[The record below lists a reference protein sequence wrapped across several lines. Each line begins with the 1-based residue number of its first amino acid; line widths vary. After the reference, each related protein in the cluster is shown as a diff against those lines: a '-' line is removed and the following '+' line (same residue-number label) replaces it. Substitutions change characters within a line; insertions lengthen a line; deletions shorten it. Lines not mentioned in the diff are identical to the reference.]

1 MAAAERLDAA
11 GVDVVVLEAVDAV
24 GGRTRSLLLGPD
36 HRLDAG
42 AAWLTSFYHD
52 TLELAEGLALIPRDI
67 HGVPDLLV
75 DGVRRPAPFGPAEL
89 ARTPLLSNR
98 ERLRFLRWAAGA
110 LRRHPLA
117 EVPARVTASDLVSAE
132 SAVRAAVGPG
142 VVEHL
147 LRPAF
152 ETMVFAELGELS
164 ADFVEG
170 WVRAALTARY
180 WVPADGMDAPWRR
193 LAARLDVRTG
203 CAVTSVRRVGGGT
216 GDRVGGG
223 VGDRAGGG
231 EVGGVEVEPVG
242 RFDAAV
248 VAVPAPVAA
257 RIVAPG
263 EPGRPGWL
271 GSVRHSAHVLAHAV
285 RTHPCPPEGT
295 DVHPGGAGRH
305 RVGSVA
311 LGPGGDGRLP
321 IGMQGATVSAEG
333 WWSAELIAEGL
344 DDEAL
349 AARLW
354 DEGRRLEPALF
365 PLDEAVR
372 WAVVRHDHAVPVFE
386 PGHLTR
392 LRDWSPSAPIALAGD
407 WSVYPCI
414 EGAVRS
420 GRRAADVLLAA
431 RPPG

>member
-1 MAAAERLDAA
+1 
-11 GVDVVVLEAVDAV
+11 
-24 GGRTRSLLLGPD
+24 
-36 HRLDAG
+36 
-42 AAWLTSFYHD
+42 
-52 TLELAEGLALIPRDI
+52 
-67 HGVPDLLV
+67 
-75 DGVRRPAPFGPAEL
+75 
-89 ARTPLLSNR
+89 
-98 ERLRFLRWAAGA
+98 
-110 LRRHPLA
+110 
-117 EVPARVTASDLVSAE
+117 
-132 SAVRAAVGPG
+132 
-142 VVEHL
+142 
-147 LRPAF
+147 
-152 ETMVFAELGELS
+152 
-164 ADFVEG
+164 
-170 WVRAALTARY
+170 
-180 WVPADGMDAPWRR
+180 
-193 LAARLDVRTG
+193 
-203 CAVTSVRRVGGGT
+203 
-216 GDRVGGG
+216 VGGG
-223 VGDRAGGG
+223 VGDRVGGGAGDRVGGG

-285 RTHPCPPEGT
+285 RTHPCPPEGS

-311 LGPGGDGRLP
+311 LGPGGDGRVP
-321 IGMQGATVSAEG
+321 VGMQGATVSAEG

-372 WAVVRHDHAVPVFE
+372 WVVVRHDHAVPVFE

-431 RPPG
+431 RTLA

>member
-1 MAAAERLDAA
+1 MGRVARVAVVGAGPAGMAAAERLDAA
-11 GVDVVVLEAVDAV
+11 GAEVVVLERTDAV

-52 TLELAEGLALIPRDI
+52 TLDLARGLALIRRDV

-75 DGVRRPAPFGPAEL
+75 DGVRRPAPFSPLEL
-89 ARTPLLSNR
+89 ARTPLLGR
-98 ERLRFLRWAAGA
+98 GERLRFLRWAAGA
-110 LRRHPLA
+110 LRRHPVP
-117 EVPARVTASDLVSAE
+117 EVPARVTSSDLVSADT
-132 SAVRAAVGPG
+132 AVRASVGPG
-142 VVEHL
+142 VVEYL
-147 LRPAF
+147 VRPAF
-152 ETMVFAELGELS
+152 ETMVFADVAELS

-203 CAVTSVRRVGGGT
+203 CNVSAVRST
-216 GDRVGGG
+216 GR
-223 VGDRAGGG
+223 
-231 EVGGVEVEPVG
+231 GVEVDPVG
-242 RFDAAV
+242 AFDAVV

-257 RIVAPG
+257 KIVAAG
-263 EPGRPGWL
+263 EPGRPSWL
-271 GSVRHSAHVLAHAV
+271 ESVRHSCHVLAHAV
-285 RTHPCPPEGT
+285 RAHPSPPEGT
-295 DVHPGGAGRH
+295 DVHPGGPGRH

-311 LGPGGDGRLP
+311 LSPGGDGRVP

-344 DDEAL
+344 DDESL

-354 DEGRRLEPALF
+354 QEGRRLEPALF
-365 PLDEAVR
+365 ELAEATR
-372 WAVVRHDHAVPVFE
+372 WTVVRHDHAVPVFE

-392 LRDWSPSAPIALAGD
+392 LRDWAPAAPIAFAGD
-407 WSVYPCI
+407 WSMYPCI

-420 GRRAADVLLAA
+420 GRRAAEAVL
-431 RPPG
+431 

>member
-11 GVDVVVLEAVDAV
+11 GVEVVVLEAVDAV
-24 GGRTRSLLLGPD
+24 GGRTRSLVLGPD

-42 AAWLTSFYHD
+42 AAWLTSFYRG

-110 LRRHPLA
+110 LRRHPRA

-203 CAVTSVRRVGGGT
+203 CAVTSVRHVG
-216 GDRVGGG
+216 
-223 VGDRAGGG
+223 
-231 EVGGVEVEPVG
+231 GGVEVEPAG

-257 RIVAPG
+257 RLVAPG

-285 RTHPCPPEGT
+285 RTHPRPPGGT

-311 LGPGGDGRLP
+311 LGPGGDGRVP

-354 DEGRRLEPALF
+354 DEGRRLEPSLF

-372 WAVVRHDHAVPVFE
+372 WVVVRHDHAVPVFE

-392 LRDWSPSAPIALAGD
+392 LRDWSPGAPIALAGD
-407 WSVYPCI
+407 WSVYPCV

-420 GRRAADVLLAA
+420 GRRAADVLLAVLT
-431 RPPG
+431 PG